1 MSEQDLEHNQRQ
13 YTTEEEEKKPR
24 SKQKI
29 CDNPS
34 QPRSPDYDWSL
45 YKHDEETTFNPR
57 ASMDCRSQQ
66 PEVKVKRSWFFLYE

>member
-34 QPRSPDYDWSL
+34 
-45 YKHDEETTFNPR
+45 
-57 ASMDCRSQQ
+57 
-66 PEVKVKRSWFFLYE
+66 